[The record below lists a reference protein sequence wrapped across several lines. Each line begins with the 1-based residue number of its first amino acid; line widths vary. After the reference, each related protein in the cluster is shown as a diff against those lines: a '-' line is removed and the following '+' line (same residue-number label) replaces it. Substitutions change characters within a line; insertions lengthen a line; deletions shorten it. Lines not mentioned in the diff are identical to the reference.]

1 MVRPSFSCY
10 AAAASHGATALG
22 QLWALNPG
30 RRWRSRHD
38 SMWLHQ
44 GNQGP
49 RHRRTS
55 IGRFD
60 PGRLLLTGQKLGQG
74 RKKGL
79 LGLCGITRDGVA
91 MVLHGV

>member
-1 MVRPSFSCY
+1 
-10 AAAASHGATALG
+10 
-22 QLWALNPG
+22 
-30 RRWRSRHD
+30 
-38 SMWLHQ
+38 MWLHQ

-79 LGLCGITRDGVA
+79 CVLKQADVAVAPHGVPSGVMGHDVWELVFGELVLWHDVLALVDGVGC
-91 MVLHGV
+91 VLWIDLV